1 MSGIPDSTAKICLIF
16 DSKSKHFLGSGI
28 WFHLHGLIGEW
39 LCSDL
44 VKQSRTNGKI
54 YPFKSTHVNLW
65 VKGVFNRLFSSLST
79 LKIVYGDRFQSLA
92 FAETLNAEVCA
103 FTALNGPKHS
113 PTHMMRSI
121 PDFPWIWHP
130 FFKGME
136 WKNKRSCCRDPGLFR
151 AHANPPDLNQ
161 GPSDLQSDALPT
173 ELSRQ
178 LIDEFELILV
188 ANHSCEVRSL
198 SVLVDIKV
206 APWVLSGSIH
216 PTFDWA

>member
-1 MSGIPDSTAKICLIF
+1 MYLTVCFRAYPLWRSFMVIVSNP
-16 DSKSKHFLGSGI
+16 
-28 WFHLHGLIGEW
+28 W
-39 LCSDL
+39 LL
-44 VKQSRTNGKI
+44 
-54 YPFKSTHVNLW
+54 
-65 VKGVFNRLFSSLST
+65 
-79 LKIVYGDRFQSLA
+79 LKI
-92 FAETLNAEVCA
+92 LNAEVCA

-136 WKNKRSCCRDPGLFR
+136 WKNKRPCCRDPGLFR

-178 LIDEFELILV
+178 LIDEFELISV